1 MASKEFHALQEIMAA
16 RPVAP
21 PPATVQ
27 EYRAR
32 VDSMSPPLSP
42 PDGVSVG
49 AVTELGGV
57 PVLDLTV
64 ADPKVTVIYLHGGGY
79 RIGGPKSHGGFGA
92 HLADRLSA
100 RVVVVDYRL
109 APEHPFPAAV
119 DDAVA
124 VYRAVLDN
132 TEPGSIILAGDS
144 AGGGLTVAV
153 MLAAADS
160 GLPRPAGGVCLSP
173 WADLTNSVESYTT
186 RADKDRLFSF
196 QSASDA
202 AEAYLAGTD
211 PTHKFASPGLAD
223 LADLHDLPPLLIH
236 IGDHEVLLDD
246 ARQLAR
252 RAQEAGVDV
261 TIREY
266 PEMPHV
272 WHLAYPAYPEAVSAV
287 DDIVAFVERFV

>member
-1 MASKEFHALQEIMAA
+1 MASKEFHALQEAMAA

-21 PPATVQ
+21 PPASVQ

-32 VDSMSPPLSP
+32 VDAMSPPLTP
-42 PDGVSVG
+42 PAGVTVG
-49 AVTELGGV
+49 ATTELGGV
-57 PVLDLTV
+57 PVLDLSV
-64 ADPKVTVIYLHGGGY
+64 DNPKVTVVYLHGGGY
-79 RIGGPKSHGGFGA
+79 RIGSSKSHGGFCA

-100 RVVVVDYRL
+100 RVLVVDYRL

-124 VYRAVLDN
+124 VYRAVLDS
-132 TEPGSIILAGDS
+132 TPASSVVLAGDS

-153 MLAAADS
+153 MLAAAGS
-160 GLPRPAGGVCLSP
+160 GLALPAAGVCLSP
-173 WADLTNSVESYTT
+173 WADLTNSVESFTT

-202 AEAYLAGTD
+202 AEGYLAGSD
-211 PTHKFASPGLAD
+211 PAHPHASPGLAD
-223 LADLHDLPPLLIH
+223 LHGLPPLLIH
-236 IGDHEVLLDD
+236 VGDHEVLLDD

-252 RAQEAGVDV
+252 RAAEAGVDV

-287 DDIVAFVERFV
+287 DDIVAFVERII